1 MLNVALPNQFSVSE
15 LMIMMCAVCPRSS
28 IYSYEARIF
37 HGFAL
42 FDFYYIEEKK

>member
-1 MLNVALPNQFSVSE
+1 MLNVALPNQFSVSK
-15 LMIMMCAVCPRSS
+15 LMMCAVCPRSS